1 MIRALWSSASGMQA
15 QQTNIDVISNNLAN
29 VNTTGYK
36 RSSAQFEDLMY
47 QTEIAP
53 GNKLG
58 DGSTV
63 PTGIQIG
70 YGSRTV
76 ATSKSFDQGDLQQ
89 TGGTLDVAIQGRGF
103 FRIELPDGTIAY
115 TRDGSFKMNQSGQ
128 IVTNRGYKVS
138 GTDTIDPQATD
149 VSIARDGSMSVV
161 VNGATQNLS
170 PVTLT
175 DFPNPAG
182 LRNIG
187 DNLYLETDASGTPQ
201 SGLTPGV
208 NGEGTLA
215 QGYLES
221 SNVQIVTEMVKM
233 IQAQRAYEIN
243 SKSIQ
248 TSDEML
254 GIANN
259 LKR

>member
-1 MIRALWSSASGMQA
+1 MIRALWSSASGMAA

-29 VNTTGYK
+29 VNTTGFK
-36 RSSAQFEDLMY
+36 KESALFEDLMY
-47 QTEIAP
+47 QTEVP
-53 GNKLG
+53 QGNKLG

-70 YGSRTV
+70 YGTRTV
-76 ATSKSFDQGDLQQ
+76 ATARSFTQGDLQQ

-103 FRIELPDGTIAY
+103 FKIEMPDGSIAY
-115 TRDGSFKMNQSGQ
+115 TRDGSLKMNSSGQ

-138 GTDTIDPQATD
+138 GTDTIDSQATD
-149 VSIARDGSMSVV
+149 ITIARDGTMSVV
-161 VNGATQNLS
+161 VNNTTQTLS
-170 PVTLT
+170 PITLT

-182 LRNIG
+182 LRALG
-187 DNLYLETDASGTPQ
+187 DNLYIETDASGTPQ
-201 SGLTPGV
+201 SGLTPGS

-221 SNVQIVTEMVKM
+221 SNVAIVDEMVRM
-233 IQAQRAYEIN
+233 IQAQRAYEIS
-243 SKSIQ
+243 SKAIQ
-248 TSDEML
+248 ASDEML
-254 GIANN
+254 STANN

>member
-1 MIRALWSSASGMQA
+1 MSA
-15 QQTNIDVISNNLAN
+15 QQTNIDVIANNLAN

-36 RSSAQFEDLMY
+36 RSTAEFEDLMY
-47 QTEIAP
+47 QTDQAP
-53 GNKLG
+53 GGKLS
-58 DGSTV
+58 DGSTI

-70 YGSRTV
+70 FGSRTV
-76 ATSKSFDQGDLQQ
+76 ATAKSFDQGDLQQ
-89 TGGTLDVAIQGRGF
+89 TSGTLDVGIQGRGF
-103 FRIELPDGTIAY
+103 FQVTLPDGTLAY

-128 IVTNRGYKVS
+128 IVTNRGYLVT
-138 GTDTIDPQATD
+138 GTSTIDSQATD
-149 VSIARDGSMSVV
+149 ITIGQDGTMTATVG
-161 VNGATQNLS
+161 GATQTLS

-182 LRNIG
+182 LRSVG
-187 DNLYLETDASGTPQ
+187 DNLYLESDASGTPQ
-201 SGLTPGV
+201 TGLTPGV

-221 SNVQIVTEMVKM
+221 SNVQIVNEMVRM

-248 TSDEML
+248 ASDEML
-254 GIANN
+254 SITNG